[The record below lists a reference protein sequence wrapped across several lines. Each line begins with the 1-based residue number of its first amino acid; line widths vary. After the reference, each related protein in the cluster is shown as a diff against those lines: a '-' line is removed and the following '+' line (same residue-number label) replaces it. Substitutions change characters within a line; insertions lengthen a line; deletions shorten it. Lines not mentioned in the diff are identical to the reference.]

1 MAPSV
6 EISIPNAQISDTPK
20 PYTVYNITLR
30 LPLRSFVVQKRYSD
44 FTALHTTLTSQ
55 AGSPPPAPL
64 PQKSWFSRTTSNPA
78 LTEERRKGLET
89 YLRTINTCDDLRWR
103 NTSAW
108 RTFLNL
114 PSSTLSTKS
123 STATSTAASGL
134 HSALTSSGPITDPVL
149 WLDCHRELRTFLH
162 DARLSLTRRDQ
173 QTQGSTTITTSP
185 QAQHESSAHAKKCL
199 VKAGS
204 MIGALEQGLKR
215 QQDEWGSEKLGEGE
229 VRRRKDLISSAKKE
243 REGLEGLL
251 NAMAA
256 KSRVDATVQDKQALL
271 ESSGTGLANGGAPNN
286 HNHNHNQSNNSR
298 RRQGGRVLG
307 KETTQTRELDNQGVL
322 QLQKQLMHEQ
332 DEDVLVLAKA
342 VRRQRELGVAI
353 NEELEVQ
360 KVMLE
365 MMDEDVTRVAGKIDV
380 ARKRV
385 GKIS

>member
-1 MAPSV
+1 
-6 EISIPNAQISDTPK
+6 
-20 PYTVYNITLR
+20 
-30 LPLRSFVVQKRYSD
+30 
-44 FTALHTTLTSQ
+44 
-55 AGSPPPAPL
+55 
-64 PQKSWFSRTTSNPA
+64 
-78 LTEERRKGLET
+78 
-89 YLRTINTCDDLRWR
+89 
-103 NTSAW
+103 
-108 RTFLNL
+108 
-114 PSSTLSTKS
+114 
-123 STATSTAASGL
+123 
-134 HSALTSSGPITDPVL
+134 
-149 WLDCHRELRTFLH
+149 
-162 DARLSLTRRDQ
+162 
-173 QTQGSTTITTSP
+173 
-185 QAQHESSAHAKKCL
+185 
-199 VKAGS
+199 